1 MNKIKVIL
9 TLTLMLA
16 VGVPAGAQS
25 APNTGEID
33 DVITKKAFN
42 KSVSFL
48 GQKVKPDDTW
58 AYAGNSFTH
67 NPNFK
72 NHALRNVL
80 WFPDYR
86 LLPFKASAR
95 ARSADPRA
103 ASTLTDKGFT
113 QDYSRIHGFYEH
125 LSKWYYPYQP
135 YYHYRDFYWM
145 HNEEN
150 SKKLLLEFNNFSKNV
165 MAATGRQRA
174 KFNYSAVTLPDSARV
189 YVPYDEHFRTAWTAL
204 YLSNPTS
211 IKAFHYYAMTL
222 LSSDPV
228 LMMCYENIPPA
239 LGRTKLRTPHMEQFE
254 KMRTGRDK
262 MAQIIAVNYLKLDE
276 LCAFIKR
283 QFQRFETAET
293 NYGKLLGGWVGHVTY
308 QNILKNHRSY
318 KENVDS
324 IHHFNVMDAAFLKNY
339 PALRTQ
345 LAAEIGTSSSADKDT
360 KSTAP
365 AKHKAPVTKKTGIR
379 RRR

>member
-1 MNKIKVIL
+1 
-9 TLTLMLA
+9 
-16 VGVPAGAQS
+16 
-25 APNTGEID
+25 
-33 DVITKKAFN
+33 
-42 KSVSFL
+42 
-48 GQKVKPDDTW
+48 
-58 AYAGNSFTH
+58 
-67 NPNFK
+67 
-72 NHALRNVL
+72 
-80 WFPDYR
+80 
-86 LLPFKASAR
+86 
-95 ARSADPRA
+95 
-103 ASTLTDKGFT
+103 
-113 QDYSRIHGFYEH
+113 
-125 LSKWYYPYQP
+125 
-135 YYHYRDFYWM
+135 
-145 HNEEN
+145 
-150 SKKLLLEFNNFSKNV
+150 

-204 YLSNPTS
+204 YLANPTS

-228 LMMCYENIPPA
+228 LMTCYENIPPA

-318 KENVDS
+318 KENVQRNGCRLPEKLSRATHATRCRNRYIFFCRQRYQKYCSCQAESTRHKEDRDPQTPLRS
-324 IHHFNVMDAAFLKNY
+324 CCVQTHFCPRAIATPSKIVIFVLLTTKNVKQELSFCN
-339 PALRTQ
+339 LRF
-345 LAAEIGTSSSADKDT
+345 AI
-360 KSTAP
+360 
-365 AKHKAPVTKKTGIR
+365 
-379 RRR
+379 